1 MTQSPAV
8 ADGSVVLRASF
19 VALSLVV
26 AGMLVA
32 AVYWSSRRSGLAEP
46 ESRRRGILAAG
57 LTVLW
62 LAMTGLA
69 ATAGALHFTPPPTM
83 LLLFPIVFGLAFGI
97 ALSPL
102 GRRIAFGLPIA
113 VLVGYQGFR
122 IVVELLMHRAYTEG
136 LMPVQMSYSGR
147 NFDIVTGITAV
158 LLGAWLA
165 FTRRESRGLV
175 LLWNTLGL
183 ALLVNILVVALLSTP
198 TPMRVFMNEPANV
211 WISRAPWVWLPAV
224 LVLAAL
230 CGHVLVYR
238 RLASAPATQLELKG
252 SV

>member
-1 MTQSPAV
+1 MTQSV
-8 ADGSVVLRASF
+8 GVGDGSTVLRVSFVVLSLF
-19 VALSLVV
+19 VAGLF
-26 AGMLVA
+26 VA
-32 AVYWSSRRSGLAEP
+32 AAYESSRRSGAAEV
-46 ESRRRGILAAG
+46 ESRRRATVAAILAAVWLG
-57 LTVLW
+57 LTAV
-62 LAMTGLA
+62 A
-69 ATAGALHFTPPPTM
+69 AAGGALHFTPPPTM

-102 GRRIAFGLPIA
+102 GRRIALGLPIA

-122 IVVELLMHRAYTEG
+122 IVVELLMHRAYVEG

-147 NFDIVTGITAV
+147 NFDILTGITAV
-158 LLGAWLA
+158 ALGIWLA
-165 FTRRESRGLV
+165 VSRREPRGLV
-175 LLWNTLGL
+175 FAWNTLGL

-238 RLASAPATQLELKG
+238 RLAAARAA
-252 SV
+252 

>member
-1 MTQSPAV
+1 MTQSVAV
-8 ADGSVVLRASF
+8 GDGSMVLRASF
-19 VALSLVV
+19 VVLSLFV
-26 AGMLVA
+26 AALFVA
-32 AVYWSSRRSGLAEP
+32 AVYESSRRSGAAEVD
-46 ESRRRGILAAG
+46 SRRRATVTAILAAA
-57 LTVLW
+57 W
-62 LAMTGLA
+62 LALTA
-69 ATAGALHFTPPPTM
+69 AAAAGGALHFTPPPTM

-122 IVVELLMHRAYTEG
+122 IVVEILMHRAYVEG

-147 NFDIVTGITAV
+147 NFDILTGITAV
-158 LLGAWLA
+158 ALGIWLA
-165 FTRRESRGLV
+165 LSRREPRGLV
-175 LLWNTLGL
+175 FAWNTLGL

-198 TPMRVFMNEPANV
+198 TPIRVFMSEPANV

-238 RLASAPATQLELKG
+238 RLASARAA
-252 SV
+252 

>member
-1 MTQSPAV
+1 
-8 ADGSVVLRASF
+8 
-19 VALSLVV
+19 
-26 AGMLVA
+26 
-32 AVYWSSRRSGLAEP
+32 
-46 ESRRRGILAAG
+46 
-57 LTVLW
+57 
-62 LAMTGLA
+62 
-69 ATAGALHFTPPPTM
+69 
-83 LLLFPIVFGLAFGI
+83 
-97 ALSPL
+97 
-102 GRRIAFGLPIA
+102 
-113 VLVGYQGFR
+113 
-122 IVVELLMHRAYTEG
+122 MHRAYTEG

-147 NFDIVTGITAV
+147 NFDIITGVTAV

-238 RLASAPATQLELKG
+238 RLASAPAT
-252 SV
+252 

>member
-1 MTQSPAV
+1 
-8 ADGSVVLRASF
+8 
-19 VALSLVV
+19 
-26 AGMLVA
+26 
-32 AVYWSSRRSGLAEP
+32 
-46 ESRRRGILAAG
+46 
-57 LTVLW
+57 
-62 LAMTGLA
+62 
-69 ATAGALHFTPPPTM
+69 
-83 LLLFPIVFGLAFGI
+83 
-97 ALSPL
+97 
-102 GRRIAFGLPIA
+102 
-113 VLVGYQGFR
+113 
-122 IVVELLMHRAYTEG
+122 
-136 LMPVQMSYSGR
+136 MPVQMSYSGR

-238 RLASAPATQLELKG
+238 RLAAAPAARL
-252 SV
+252 S